1 MIIWCR
7 SKTKSETWVDL
18 VIGGE
23 IERFGLIEL
32 SDDRVIPHFSTL
44 EEILIDDSV
53 HQMAYSEDG
62 TWFGLMHR
70 PSAWIYSHRMEGYSE
85 T

>member
-1 MIIWCR
+1 MIIRCR
-7 SKTKSETWVDL
+7 SKTKSESWVDL

-23 IERFGLIEL
+23 IEHFGLIEL
-32 SDDRVIPHFSTL
+32 SDDREIPHFFTL

-62 TWFGLMHR
+62 DLVW
-70 PSAWIYSHRMEGYSE
+70 SDV
-85 T
+85 

>member
-7 SKTKSETWVDL
+7 SKTKSETWADL

-23 IERFGLIEL
+23 IEHFGLIEL
-32 SDDRVIPHFSTL
+32 SDDEVFLHFCPL
-44 EEILIDDSV
+44 DEILIDCTL

-62 TWFGLMHR
+62 DLVW
-70 PSAWIYSHRMEGYSE
+70 SDA
-85 T
+85 